1 MKQLTNLFVTHNP
14 LILVITESRITEE
27 KLAMVEQQFPSSY
40 NYAIFGGVVLIWA
53 NNVVQPVYGQMS
65 DYDLGIHV
73 QVQFKTI
80 NLPEAMAIPGT
91 APPPPPQIDEHDH
104 GMEVMEEMEEYEESD
119 WYSNAGL
126 DDDPTIHDWN
136 FGGIW

>member
-27 KLAMVEQQFPSSY
+27 QLAMVEQQFPSSY

-73 QVQFKTI
+73 QVQFKVR
-80 NLPEAMAIPGT
+80 LS
-91 APPPPPQIDEHDH
+91 
-104 GMEVMEEMEEYEESD
+104 Y
-119 WYSNAGL
+119 Y
-126 DDDPTIHDWN
+126 
-136 FGGIW
+136 